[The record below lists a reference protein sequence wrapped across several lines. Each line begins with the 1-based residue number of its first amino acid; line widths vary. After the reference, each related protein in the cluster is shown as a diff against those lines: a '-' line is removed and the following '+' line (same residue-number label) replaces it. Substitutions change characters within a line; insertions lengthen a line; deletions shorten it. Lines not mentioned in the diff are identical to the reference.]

1 LDAPDGGGGGVGAG
15 SGSALDGGADILD
28 DMDALGYGASG
39 SDALPT
45 AGMGSAATL
54 RVQKARIAALSSN
67 VSELTA
73 ALSARDKELSDL
85 KALLKSSSDAREKLT
100 RKHAAEEKAHAAL
113 QRQADDSAARAA
125 AAETKVSSLERELA
139 AAKKRSTEQEQETK
153 TKDAKLNRALAE
165 LERTKEMAAK
175 TRGGGGG
182 GGGGGGAAGDEQTRE
197 LAALKAAN
205 KKLLSQ
211 RADLLTGFRRQARL
225 VELLRKQKL
234 HVEMAKMLQFAEDE
248 FARSIDMGEV

>member
-1 LDAPDGGGGGVGAG
+1 
-15 SGSALDGGADILD
+15 
-28 DMDALGYGASG
+28 MDALGYGASG
-39 SDALPT
+39 SDGLPT

-54 RVQKARIAALSSN
+54 RVQKARIAALSSS

-100 RKHAAEEKAHAAL
+100 RKHAAEEKAHVAL

-125 AAETKVSSLERELA
+125 AAETKVASLERELA
-139 AAKKRSTEQEQETK
+139 AAKKRTTEQEQETK

-182 GGGGGGAAGDEQTRE
+182 VGAGGGGAGGDEQARE